1 MVWQESETVGMNTK
15 VEKMSAQR
23 GVKMRDRQG
32 KESAMT
38 ETKNLAIENECFGE
52 TPCEFLAQ

>member
-1 MVWQESETVGMNTK
+1 MVRQESETVGMNTK
-15 VEKMSAQR
+15 VKKMSAPR
-23 GVKMRDRQG
+23 GVKMCHRQG
-32 KESAMT
+32 NESTMT